1 MLVGI
6 RLQLKKN
13 SKKAPFLFCTK
24 FSTRPKKH
32 FGIYF
37 TTVQK
42 FAEETGVLSN
52 RSDVFILVDEAHRS
66 QNNINGERKISKEQE
81 EFIVKFGYAKY
92 MREAFPNAKITGFT
106 GTPLMGSEKD
116 TRNVFGDY
124 IDTYSMNQAVADGVT
139 VPIYYEM
146 WKPNISLDKKYLEEM
161 DRIQNEY
168 KSTLDPNDMASEQ
181 KNRCFIKSSE

>member
-1 MLVGI
+1 
-6 RLQLKKN
+6 
-13 SKKAPFLFCTK
+13 
-24 FSTRPKKH
+24 
-32 FGIYF
+32 
-37 TTVQK
+37 
-42 FAEETGVLSN
+42 
-52 RSDVFILVDEAHRS
+52 
-66 QNNINGERKISKEQE
+66 
-81 EFIVKFGYAKY
+81 